1 MTTTSDGSGQASTVD
16 GWTPRPM
23 CTGKTKRGP
32 CKNSPIKGGTVC
44 RFHGGAAP
52 QVQAAA
58 SARLADADRRNAMER
73 WGKTFGELA
82 PAEDPAVVMA
92 ELIREARGNVAFLL
106 ERVRETEADALVFGL
121 ESEVHVGATEF
132 PGVNETY
139 AASVNSW
146 IKLYSEERDRLVR
159 MIAVAAKMGIDE
171 RLVRLQEVQTA
182 MMAEVL
188 TRSLAAFG
196 VDGSG
201 PQAALVMARVI
212 REVEAERAALT
223 A

>member
-1 MTTTSDGSGQASTVD
+1 MTTFDRSGQAPAVD
-16 GWTPRPM
+16 GWTPRPT

-44 RFHGGAAP
+44 KFHGGSAP

-58 SARLADADRRNAMER
+58 RERLADADRRNAMEK
-73 WGKTFGELA
+73 WGRTFGELA

-106 ERVRETEADALVFGL
+106 ERVRETEADALVYGL

-139 AASVNSW
+139 AASANSW
-146 IKLYSEERDRLVR
+146 ISLYSEERDRLVR
-159 MIAVAAKMGIDE
+159 MIAVAAKMGVDE
-171 RLVRLQEVQTA
+171 RMVHLAEIQTA
-182 MMAEVL
+182 FMFEVVNRAL
-188 TRSLAAFG
+188 DAFG
-196 VDGSG
+196 LDARK
-201 PQAALVMARVI
+201 PEAATVVGRVI
-212 REVEAERAALT
+212 REVMAERQTPAA
-223 A
+223 